1 MGFDEFIKL
10 VFFYKFVESNED
22 YLVKKTVFA
31 NYGMKNLEVSNLKLL
46 TFVPTLINF
55 PLIPIIWKWDAVVN
69 YIVDETIWTY

>member
-10 VFFYKFVESNED
+10 VFVYKFVESNED
-22 YLVKKTVFA
+22 YLVKKIVFA

-46 TFVPTLINF
+46 TFVPTFINF

>member
-10 VFFYKFVESNED
+10 VYFYKFVESNED

-46 TFVPTLINF
+46 TFVPTFINF
-55 PLIPIIWKWDAVVN
+55 PLIPIIWKWDSVVN

>member
-31 NYGMKNLEVSNLKLL
+31 NYGMKNLEGSNLKLL